1 MPALQS
7 QMDKPLMSI
16 HRRNARRDKNEPEIK
31 AALETVGAKVY
42 PVSAEGLPD
51 TIVIHRG
58 VVYLVE
64 IKTDKG
70 KLTPAQEK
78 FFEENADVE
87 TIGVVRSDMEA
98 LRLIGAV

>member
-1 MPALQS
+1 
-7 QMDKPLMSI
+7 MSI

-31 AALETVGAKVY
+31 AALEQVGAKVY

-51 TIVIHRG
+51 TIVTFRG

-70 KLTPAQEK
+70 KLTPAQER
-78 FFEENADVE
+78 FFEENADTP
-87 TIGVVRSDMEA
+87 TIGIVRNQDEA
-98 LRLIGAV
+98 LKLIGVI